1 MSEEPFH
8 EKLFTYKRERRSEIN
23 TRNVLVH
30 NVVGVWYTDTAVSH
44 TTKSVMFFV
53 VIKSAVPLVVL
64 DTHNKVFVH

>member
-44 TTKSVMFFV
+44 TTDPVMFFDML
-53 VIKSAVPLVVL
+53 KTAVPVGVEVQ
-64 DTHNKVFVH
+64 NNAFVM